1 MKQQKELLVLAVL
14 VFVGAA
20 VWYWNSQ
27 QHPIAAGARAVMASY
42 TPMSVEGL
50 TIQSWKIEKVRK
62 TDYKGGGKNPFSAIA
77 PPPPAPKVP
86 QPGDTNYVPK
96 PPPPPPPLELP
107 SPYKFFGYGT
117 VPNGTPRQAF
127 LSDGEEVQIVAEG
140 DIFLSRFRM
149 LKIGNATIEFEE
161 ISSGRQGKANLEDAG
176 PTE

>member
-1 MKQQKELLVLAVL
+1 MKQQKELLVLVVL
-14 VFVGAA
+14 VLVGAG

-86 QPGDTNYVPK
+86 QPGDKNYVPT

-117 VPNGTPRQAF
+117 VPNGTPR
-127 LSDGEEVQIVAEG
+127 
-140 DIFLSRFRM
+140 RFRM

-161 ISSGRQGKANLEDAG
+161 ISSGRQGKANMEDAG
-176 PTE
+176 PTA